1 MRRTDVEIG
10 TAAVLMKRAPAHQG
24 GADAPQLDAVA
35 GHQLGKGMLASKS
48 LGVDDH
54 VGVG

>member
-48 LGVDDH
+48 LGVDAH